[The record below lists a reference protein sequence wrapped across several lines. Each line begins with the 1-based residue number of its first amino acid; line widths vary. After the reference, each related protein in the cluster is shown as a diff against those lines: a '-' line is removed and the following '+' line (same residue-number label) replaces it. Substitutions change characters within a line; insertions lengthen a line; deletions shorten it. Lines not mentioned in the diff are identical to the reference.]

1 MKYYISPESL
11 FTGER
16 LSTHTH
22 AFGTYYIR
30 NQTFHGNNSQNPAP
44 RHAIRSAKY
53 VRSLYQKPELA
64 MLRTT
69 FALFIAATL
78 AFISA
83 AENSVIFF
91 SLIVSWGENGYNSS
105 GVVPAIDMALEAI
118 ESRQILPE
126 YNLTYA
132 IVQNSKVI
140 Q

>member
-1 MKYYISPESL
+1 MQCAQQNTCAR
-11 FTGER
+11 FTR
-16 LSTHTH
+16 
-22 AFGTYYIR
+22 
-30 NQTFHGNNSQNPAP
+30 SQN
-44 RHAIRSAKY
+44 
-53 VRSLYQKPELA
+53 LA

-83 AENSVIFF
+83 AENGVIFF

-132 IVQNSKVI
+132 IVQNSKVVYALVQHLI
-140 Q
+140 KVKSAFTLILLLF